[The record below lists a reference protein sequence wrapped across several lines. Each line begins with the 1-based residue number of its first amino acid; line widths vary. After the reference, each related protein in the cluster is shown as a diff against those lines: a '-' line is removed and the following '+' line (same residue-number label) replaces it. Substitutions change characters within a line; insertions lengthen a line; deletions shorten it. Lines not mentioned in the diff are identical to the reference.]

1 MHGGTLVENGRAAS
15 RPPGETVRNAA
26 GFRPERRGRLPAI
39 RILREEK
46 TGQKARFFVYFRDKK
61 IDGQEQ
67 AEQKDRVEGGVEDV
81 GRDAV

>member
-1 MHGGTLVENGRAAS
+1 
-15 RPPGETVRNAA
+15 VRNAA
-26 GFRPERRGRLPAI
+26 GFRPERRGRQPAI

-61 IDGQEQ
+61 IGGQEQ

>member
-1 MHGGTLVENGRAAS
+1 M
-15 RPPGETVRNAA
+15 
-26 GFRPERRGRLPAI
+26 PAI

-67 AEQKDRVEGGVEDV
+67 AEQKERVEGGVEGVD
-81 GRDAV
+81 RDAVFSGKKLWVPPNIA